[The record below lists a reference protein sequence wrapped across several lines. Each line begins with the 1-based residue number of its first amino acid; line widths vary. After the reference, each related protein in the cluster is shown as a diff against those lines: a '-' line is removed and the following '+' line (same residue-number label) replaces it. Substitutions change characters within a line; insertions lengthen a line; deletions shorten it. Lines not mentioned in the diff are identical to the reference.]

1 MISFISVSLNI
12 WRGLCESGCNIK
24 MFNIS
29 TYYQHIN
36 ISTYQHIN
44 ISTYQHINIS
54 TYQHIN
60 ISTYQ
65 HIINISTYQHINI
78 STYQHINISTYQHIN
93 ISTYQHINISTYQHI
108 NIVMTY
114 GLEISV
120 RCESVNCY
128 LVKYF
133 DIIFNK
139 HAMFRVSFQRNV
151 VVELK

>member
-1 MISFISVSLNI
+1 MSQVV
-12 WRGLCESGCNIK
+12 
-24 MFNIS
+24 IS
-29 TYYQHIN
+29 TCSIYQHV
-36 ISTYQHIN
+36 
-44 ISTYQHINIS
+44 
-54 TYQHIN
+54 
-60 ISTYQ
+60 
-65 HIINISTYQHINI
+65 
-78 STYQHINISTYQHIN
+78 
-93 ISTYQHINISTYQHI
+93 QHI

-139 HAMFRVSFQRNV
+139 NAMFRVSFQRNV